1 MVRDDDADGSAA
13 RVFGLT
19 RSATPAEEAG
29 AVGSR
34 TRLAES
40 NTDELAAAAAKAAR
54 ARTPTAGRPVAPA
67 VSHAAQVASLRGK
80 NAAKA
85 REMKRAQATAAAAI
99 DALAAT
105 ADSADDLRLAT
116 HGKAQAEQSAQKK
129 AAEAAAYCARAR
141 QARKEAAAAK
151 HDAQRLEGL
160 LAAQSARLE
169 RLLEERRKREALED
183 AEVAAAR
190 APLVEAIERERIATA
205 AARAEAKRSSAQSA
219 RRLQCAATEIEALA
233 SRLVVAKAPLRLRD
247 SGGVLDPLVRDA
259 AVELAAGLGV
269 DLSDVASATG
279 IIMKMLDQISR
290 RDRGAPLVS
299 ETTETPWGGNLTAQS
314 VYEQGE
320 LELLYICYMACVESR
335 YVSLLFDSTSTK
347 KEYREYMSASIGV
360 GDSIHELDLADWTRG
375 KSALDVAAYVFEIF
389 TKKIIPAQR
398 LLMAHGVF
406 APRLVTYTW
415 PHMCTFSC
423 TDNENT
429 MPATLAEFEHY
440 RVISHVLFDLVG
452 AVEEI
457 APVADTHA
465 LVLTA
470 SSRLA
475 DEDAKSLGDLDRPH
489 LRRTPPVPR
498 AVTSSDLTDADD
510 AAATCEIKDRET
522 LALQPHV
529 ITFTK
534 KVDKERAEKLAKT
547 DTMLRSRF
555 LAAVRHAAKRAA
567 ATAAAAAAAAALHF
581 LTEAAT
587 AALAAEA
594 QQTVVG
600 ASGGESGDRCADDR
614 HTARVPATVPATAA
628 RAQTPASTTAAPT
641 APAPTAATPTAA
653 APTTPAPTAAPA
665 TAAPTTTAPTTAVP
679 TTAAPT
685 TTAPTT
691 AAPTPTTA
699 APTTA
704 AAAPTNAAP
713 RAAVE
718 EFVPLLHNGCVDHV
732 LNINSSGQVVGSSER
747 GGVGVVVV
755 AARSKQI

>member
-1 MVRDDDADGSAA
+1 
-13 RVFGLT
+13 
-19 RSATPAEEAG
+19 
-29 AVGSR
+29 
-34 TRLAES
+34 
-40 NTDELAAAAAKAAR
+40 
-54 ARTPTAGRPVAPA
+54 
-67 VSHAAQVASLRGK
+67 
-80 NAAKA
+80 
-85 REMKRAQATAAAAI
+85 
-99 DALAAT
+99 
-105 ADSADDLRLAT
+105 
-116 HGKAQAEQSAQKK
+116 
-129 AAEAAAYCARAR
+129 
-141 QARKEAAAAK
+141 
-151 HDAQRLEGL
+151 
-160 LAAQSARLE
+160 
-169 RLLEERRKREALED
+169 
-183 AEVAAAR
+183 
-190 APLVEAIERERIATA
+190 
-205 AARAEAKRSSAQSA
+205 
-219 RRLQCAATEIEALA
+219 
-233 SRLVVAKAPLRLRD
+233 
-247 SGGVLDPLVRDA
+247 
-259 AVELAAGLGV
+259 
-269 DLSDVASATG
+269 
-279 IIMKMLDQISR
+279 
-290 RDRGAPLVS
+290 
-299 ETTETPWGGNLTAQS
+299 
-314 VYEQGE
+314 
-320 LELLYICYMACVESR
+320 MACVESR

-347 KEYREYMSASIGV
+347 KEYREYMSAPIGV

-555 LAAVRHAAKRAA
+555 LAAVRHVAKRAA

-587 AALAAEA
+587 AALAGEA

-614 HTARVPATVPATAA
+614 HTDGCCADDPRADRCAGDRRADDHRADDRRADDRRSDDHCADDRRADADDRRADDCCADERRAA
-628 RAQTPASTTAAPT
+628 RSRGRVRSAPSQRLRGPRVEHKFIRSGSGIERAGWGRRRRRRSSLET
-641 APAPTAATPTAA
+641 IL
-653 APTTPAPTAAPA
+653 
-665 TAAPTTTAPTTAVP
+665 TTTHPKPFPSIYV
-679 TTAAPT
+679 
-685 TTAPTT
+685 
-691 AAPTPTTA
+691 
-699 APTTA
+699 
-704 AAAPTNAAP
+704 P
-713 RAAVE
+713 RALARGPPSPPVAYRS
-718 EFVPLLHNGCVDHV
+718 PLARSPAIRKL
-732 LNINSSGQVVGSSER
+732 SR
-747 GGVGVVVV
+747 RRV
-755 AARSKQI
+755 AARRRGRGAEGRAPPAVRPDRVHIPAHEQRQHARAVRRHIFRDAWGALGHDEDYKEPVLFFWHWRHLPVSSRRGTPSPCARATWGSAIWMSCTPRHRSGWDPNCQ